1 LTLQPGHSNSFFIS
15 GTSNSPKLQSFD
27 EKIDK
32 TKSGYPSLR
41 VLSNL
46 DSVKFIRFIN
56 SKGEES
62 KSVAASSIEQF
73 EILPST
79 YTVYADDLKLGD
91 AELLLGGV
99 YTIVVTKSSTGDF
112 EINTHVI
119 TSPNSVHMLWL
130 LPQFI
135 VMTAG
140 EVMFSVTG
148 LEFAYS
154 QAPATMKSLLQ
165 ACWLLT
171 VAFGNVIV
179 VIIAEAKIFHSQ
191 AHEFFLFAG
200 LMVVDMAIFG
210 LLAMRYKY
218 VTSSDKKDDGDAENA
233 IPIDSRKTFANNA
246 FQED

>member
-1 LTLQPGHSNSFFIS
+1 MNLQPGHSNSFFIS

-56 SKGEES
+56 DKGEET
-62 KSVAASSIEQF
+62 KSIAASSIDQF
-73 EILPST
+73 EILPSN
-79 YTVYADDLKLGD
+79 YAIFADDLKIGE

-99 YTIVVTKSSTGDF
+99 YTIVVRTSAGSF
-112 EINTHVI
+112 EFNTHVI

-130 LPQFI
+130 IPQFV

-191 AHEFFLFAG
+191 ANEFFLFAG
-200 LMVVDMAIFG
+200 LMVIDMAIFG

-218 VTSSDKKDDGDAENA
+218 VTSSDKKNDGDVENA
-233 IPIDSRKTFANNA
+233 IPIDSRKTFSNNA

>member
-1 LTLQPGHSNSFFIS
+1 MKLQPGHSNSFFIS
-15 GTSNSPKLQSFD
+15 GTSNSPKLQAFD

-46 DSVKFIRFIN
+46 DSVKFVRFIN

-62 KSVAASSIEQF
+62 KNIAATSIDQF

-79 YTVYADDLKLGD
+79 YAIFADDLKIGD

-99 YTIVVTKSSTGDF
+99 YTIGISKTSAGSF
-112 EINTHVI
+112 ELNTHVI

-130 LPQFI
+130 IPQFV

-179 VIIAEAKIFHSQ
+179 VIIAEAKIFQSQ
-191 AHEFFLFAG
+191 ANEFFLFAA
-200 LMVVDMAIFG
+200 LMIIDMAIFG

-218 VTSSDKKDDGDAENA
+218 VTSTDKKSDGDAETA
-233 IPIDSRKTFANNA
+233 IPIDSRKTFSNNA

>member
-1 LTLQPGHSNSFFIS
+1 M
-15 GTSNSPKLQSFD
+15 LQSFV

-46 DSVKFIRFIN
+46 DSVKFIKFMN
-56 SKGEES
+56 SKGEAT
-62 KSVAASSIEQF
+62 KSIATSSIDQF

-79 YTVYADDLKLGD
+79 YSVFADDLKLGD

-99 YTIVVTKSSTGDF
+99 YTIVVSKTST
-112 EINTHVI
+112 ENLELNTHVI

-130 LPQFI
+130 IPQYVI
-135 VMTAG
+135 MTAG

-179 VIIAEAKIFHSQ
+179 VIIAEAKIFQSQ
-191 AHEFFLFAG
+191 AYEFFLFTG
-200 LMVVDMAIFG
+200 LMVIDMIIFG

-218 VTSSDKKDDGDAENA
+218 VTNSDKKDDGDAENA
-233 IPIDSRKTFANNA
+233 IPIDSRKTFTNNA